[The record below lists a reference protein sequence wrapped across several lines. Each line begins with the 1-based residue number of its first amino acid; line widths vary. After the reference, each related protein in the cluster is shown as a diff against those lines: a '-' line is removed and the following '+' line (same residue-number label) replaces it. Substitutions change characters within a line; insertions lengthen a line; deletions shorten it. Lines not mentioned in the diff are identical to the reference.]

1 MKKKKSKKKIII
13 GAAAVLVVAGGVTV
27 AGQRN
32 STENQIPQVQV
43 VIAEK
48 GDVEEIVDATG
59 TVGSEEEK
67 TYYSPVNAEL
77 KTVSFAQGDVVKKGT
92 KLIEFNTE
100 DLEKD
105 NRKAELNLKSTKYD
119 TKDTRNKSDKA
130 EKKQKDAKKNVQELE
145 KKIKD
150 KKAYVSSLKSQ
161 ISAAATAAQREAAAQ
176 AIIGAAAV
184 LVVAGGVTVAGQRNS
199 TENQIPQVQV
209 VIAEKG
215 DVEEIVDATGTVG
228 SEEEKTY
235 YSPVNA
241 ELKTVSFAQGD
252 VVKKGTKLIEF
263 NTEDL
268 EKDNRKAELNL
279 KSTKYDTKD
288 TRNKSD
294 KAEKKQKDAKK
305 NVQELEKKIKD
316 KKAYVSSLKSQISAA
331 ATAAQREA
339 AAQASAQAAAQAQ
352 AQQQEA
358 QAKAQAEAK
367 KQEEIQSKYQAAL
380 YTYKTETLP
389 QYQQQLSD
397 LNAQYNQA
405 QSDYNQADTTYQMA
419 FATWQ
424 ADPSDENTQALD
436 NAETARTQ
444 AQLAMQQ
451 AQQTYN
457 DLKQQTPKMPV
468 LSDFTESS
476 ADYSW
481 GISDGS
487 DADDSDGEDSSSYGY
502 DYSGSDGGTVTAD
515 TSALESALET
525 ASDELAELQSDLAS
539 EKAIAEADSTSLT
552 KEEKEKLKVTDN
564 LSELDAKSAEELV
577 KEGKKGITAEFNGII
592 SKADIKQG
600 AAVTQGMELFTIE
613 NTDKASVDVTL
624 SKYDYNTVKEG
635 QSVEITLG
643 DNTYQGTVTKM
654 SHIAVQNEKGTP
666 VISATVSIDN
676 PDEDIF
682 LGVDAKVKIYAA
694 SAKNVVTLPVEVVNI
709 GKEGS
714 FCYVIED
721 GLVTKRNIT
730 TGISSEDYVEITDGI
745 KEGEEVIADLGD
757 YTEGMEVQAVP
768 EQTGEDADE

>member
-32 STENQIPQVQV
+32 SKETQIPQVPV
-43 VIAEK
+43 VTAEM

-77 KTVSFAQGDVVKKGT
+77 KTVSFSQGDVIKKGT

-105 NRKAELNLKSTKYD
+105 NQKAELNLKSTKYD

-150 KKAYVSSLKSQ
+150 KKAYVASLKSQ
-161 ISAAATAAQREAAAQ
+161 ISAATA
-176 AIIGAAAV
+176 
-184 LVVAGGVTVAGQRNS
+184 
-199 TENQIPQVQV
+199 
-209 VIAEKG
+209 
-215 DVEEIVDATGTVG
+215 
-228 SEEEKTY
+228 
-235 YSPVNA
+235 
-241 ELKTVSFAQGD
+241 
-252 VVKKGTKLIEF
+252 
-263 NTEDL
+263 
-268 EKDNRKAELNL
+268 
-279 KSTKYDTKD
+279 
-288 TRNKSD
+288 
-294 KAEKKQKDAKK
+294 
-305 NVQELEKKIKD
+305 
-316 KKAYVSSLKSQISAA
+316 
-331 ATAAQREA
+331 AAQREA

-367 KQEEIQSKYQAAL
+367 KQQEIQRKYQAAL
-380 YTYKTETLP
+380 NTYKTETLP
-389 QYQQQLSD
+389 QYQQKLSE
-397 LNAQYNQA
+397 LNSQYNQA
-405 QSDYNQADTTYQMA
+405 QSTYNQADTAYQMA

-424 ADPSDENTQALD
+424 ADPSDENIQAL
-436 NAETARTQ
+436 NAAETSRTQ
-444 AQLAMQQ
+444 AQIAMQQ
-451 AQQTYN
+451 AKQAYE
-457 DLKQQTPKMPV
+457 DYKQQTPQMPD
-468 LSDFTESS
+468 LADFTQNSS
-476 ADYSW
+476 GSLEEFTDGTEDDTSEEDTASGDY
-481 GISDGS
+481 
-487 DADDSDGEDSSSYGY
+487 A
-502 DYSGSDGGTVTAD
+502 YSGSDSSAVTAD
-515 TSALESALET
+515 TSALESALES

-564 LSELDAKSAEELV
+564 FSELEAKSAKEVVE
-577 KEGKKGITAEFNGII
+577 EGKKGITAEFNGIV

-600 AAVTQGMELFTIE
+600 AAVTQGMELFTIQ

-624 SKYDYNTVKEG
+624 SKYDYDTVKEG
-635 QSVEITLG
+635 QSAEITLG

-666 VISATVSIDN
+666 VISATVSIND
-676 PDEDIF
+676 PDDDIF
-682 LGVDAKVKIYAA
+682 LGVDAKVKIHAA

-709 GKEGS
+709 GKDGS

-721 GLVTKRNIT
+721 GLVTKRDIT
-730 TGISSEDYVEITDGI
+730 TGISSEDYVEVIDGI
-745 KEGEEVIADLGD
+745 KEGEEVISDLGD
-757 YTEGMEVQAVP
+757 YTEGMEVQAVS

>member
-32 STENQIPQVQV
+32 SKDTQIPQVPV
-43 VIAEK
+43 VTAEM
-48 GDVEEIVDATG
+48 GEVEEIVDATG

-77 KTVSFAQGDVVKKGT
+77 KTVSFSQGDVIKKGT

-105 NRKAELNLKSTKYD
+105 NQKAELNLKSTKYD

-150 KKAYVSSLKSQ
+150 KKAYVASLKSQ
-161 ISAAATAAQREAAAQ
+161 ISAATA
-176 AIIGAAAV
+176 
-184 LVVAGGVTVAGQRNS
+184 
-199 TENQIPQVQV
+199 
-209 VIAEKG
+209 
-215 DVEEIVDATGTVG
+215 
-228 SEEEKTY
+228 
-235 YSPVNA
+235 
-241 ELKTVSFAQGD
+241 
-252 VVKKGTKLIEF
+252 
-263 NTEDL
+263 
-268 EKDNRKAELNL
+268 
-279 KSTKYDTKD
+279 
-288 TRNKSD
+288 
-294 KAEKKQKDAKK
+294 
-305 NVQELEKKIKD
+305 
-316 KKAYVSSLKSQISAA
+316 
-331 ATAAQREA
+331 AAQREA

-367 KQEEIQSKYQAAL
+367 KQQEIQRKYQAAL
-380 YTYKTETLP
+380 NTYKTETLP
-389 QYQQQLSD
+389 QYQQKLSE
-397 LNAQYNQA
+397 LNSQYNQA
-405 QSDYNQADTTYQMA
+405 QSTYNQADTAYQMA

-424 ADPSDENTQALD
+424 ADPSDENIQAL
-436 NAETARTQ
+436 NAAETSRTQ
-444 AQLAMQQ
+444 AQIAMQQ
-451 AQQTYN
+451 AKQAYE
-457 DLKQQTPKMPV
+457 DYKQQTPQMPD
-468 LSDFTESS
+468 LADFTQNSS
-476 ADYSW
+476 GSLEEFTDGTEDDTSEEDTASGDY
-481 GISDGS
+481 
-487 DADDSDGEDSSSYGY
+487 A
-502 DYSGSDGGTVTAD
+502 YSGSDSSAVTAD
-515 TSALESALET
+515 TSALESALES

-564 LSELDAKSAEELV
+564 LSELDAKSAKELV
-577 KEGKKGITAEFNGII
+577 EEGKKGITAEFNGIV

-600 AAVTQGMELFTIE
+600 AAVTQGMELFTIQ

-624 SKYDYNTVKEG
+624 SKYDYDTVKEG
-635 QSVEITLG
+635 QSAEITLG

-666 VISATVSIDN
+666 VISATISIND
-676 PDEDIF
+676 PDDDIF
-682 LGVDAKVKIYAA
+682 LGVDAKVKIHAA

-709 GKEGS
+709 GKDGS

-721 GLVTKRNIT
+721 GLVTKRDIT
-730 TGISSEDYVEITDGI
+730 TGISSEDYVEVIDGI
-745 KEGEEVIADLGD
+745 KEGEEVISDLGD
-757 YTEGMEVQAVP
+757 YTEGMEVQAVS

>member
-32 STENQIPQVQV
+32 SKDTQIPQVPV
-43 VIAEK
+43 VTAEM

-77 KTVSFAQGDVVKKGT
+77 KTVSFSQGDVIKKGT

-105 NRKAELNLKSTKYD
+105 NQKAELNLKSTKYD

-150 KKAYVSSLKSQ
+150 KKAYVASLKSQ
-161 ISAAATAAQREAAAQ
+161 ISVATA
-176 AIIGAAAV
+176 
-184 LVVAGGVTVAGQRNS
+184 
-199 TENQIPQVQV
+199 
-209 VIAEKG
+209 
-215 DVEEIVDATGTVG
+215 
-228 SEEEKTY
+228 
-235 YSPVNA
+235 
-241 ELKTVSFAQGD
+241 
-252 VVKKGTKLIEF
+252 
-263 NTEDL
+263 
-268 EKDNRKAELNL
+268 
-279 KSTKYDTKD
+279 
-288 TRNKSD
+288 
-294 KAEKKQKDAKK
+294 
-305 NVQELEKKIKD
+305 
-316 KKAYVSSLKSQISAA
+316 
-331 ATAAQREA
+331 AAQREA

-367 KQEEIQSKYQAAL
+367 KQQEIQRKYQAAL
-380 YTYKTETLP
+380 NTYKTETLP
-389 QYQQQLSD
+389 QYQQKLSE
-397 LNAQYNQA
+397 LNSQYNQA
-405 QSDYNQADTTYQMA
+405 QSTYNQADTAYQMA

-424 ADPSDENTQALD
+424 ADPSDENIQAL
-436 NAETARTQ
+436 NAAETSRTQ
-444 AQLAMQQ
+444 AQIAMQQ
-451 AQQTYN
+451 AKQAYE
-457 DLKQQTPKMPV
+457 DYKQQTPQMPD
-468 LSDFTESS
+468 LADFTQNSS
-476 ADYSW
+476 GSLEEFTDGTEDDTSEEDTASGDY
-481 GISDGS
+481 
-487 DADDSDGEDSSSYGY
+487 A
-502 DYSGSDGGTVTAD
+502 YSGSDSSAVTAD
-515 TSALESALET
+515 TSALESALES

-564 LSELDAKSAEELV
+564 LSELDAKSAKELV
-577 KEGKKGITAEFNGII
+577 EEGKKGITAEFNGIV

-600 AAVTQGMELFTIE
+600 AAVTQGMELFTIQ

-624 SKYDYNTVKEG
+624 SKYDYDTVKEG
-635 QSVEITLG
+635 QSAEITLG

-666 VISATVSIDN
+666 VISATISIND
-676 PDEDIF
+676 PDDDIF
-682 LGVDAKVKIYAA
+682 LGVDAKVKIHAA

-709 GKEGS
+709 GKDGS

-721 GLVTKRNIT
+721 GLVTKRDIT
-730 TGISSEDYVEITDGI
+730 TGISSEDYVEVIDGI
-745 KEGEEVIADLGD
+745 KEGEEVISDLGD
-757 YTEGMEVQAVP
+757 YTEGMEVQAVS

>member
-32 STENQIPQVQV
+32 SKDTQIPQVPV
-43 VIAEK
+43 VTAEM

-77 KTVSFAQGDVVKKGT
+77 KTVSFSQGDVIKKGT

-105 NRKAELNLKSTKYD
+105 NQKAELNLKSTKYD

-150 KKAYVSSLKSQ
+150 KKAYVASLKSQ
-161 ISAAATAAQREAAAQ
+161 ISVATA
-176 AIIGAAAV
+176 
-184 LVVAGGVTVAGQRNS
+184 
-199 TENQIPQVQV
+199 
-209 VIAEKG
+209 
-215 DVEEIVDATGTVG
+215 
-228 SEEEKTY
+228 
-235 YSPVNA
+235 
-241 ELKTVSFAQGD
+241 
-252 VVKKGTKLIEF
+252 
-263 NTEDL
+263 
-268 EKDNRKAELNL
+268 
-279 KSTKYDTKD
+279 
-288 TRNKSD
+288 
-294 KAEKKQKDAKK
+294 
-305 NVQELEKKIKD
+305 
-316 KKAYVSSLKSQISAA
+316 
-331 ATAAQREA
+331 AAQREA

-367 KQEEIQSKYQAAL
+367 KQQEIQRKYQAAL
-380 YTYKTETLP
+380 NTYKTETLP
-389 QYQQQLSD
+389 QYQQKLSE
-397 LNAQYNQA
+397 LNSQYNQA
-405 QSDYNQADTTYQMA
+405 QSTYNQADTAYQMA

-424 ADPSDENTQALD
+424 ADPSDENIQAL
-436 NAETARTQ
+436 NAAETSRTQ
-444 AQLAMQQ
+444 AQIAMQQ
-451 AQQTYN
+451 AKQAYE
-457 DLKQQTPKMPV
+457 DYKQQTPQMPD
-468 LSDFTESS
+468 LADFTQNSS
-476 ADYSW
+476 GSLEEFTDGTEDDTSEEDTASGDY
-481 GISDGS
+481 
-487 DADDSDGEDSSSYGY
+487 A
-502 DYSGSDGGTVTAD
+502 YSGSDSSAVTAD
-515 TSALESALET
+515 TSALESALES

-564 LSELDAKSAEELV
+564 LSELDAKSAKELV
-577 KEGKKGITAEFNGII
+577 EEGKKGITAEFNGIV

-600 AAVTQGMELFTIE
+600 AAVTQGMELFTIQ

-624 SKYDYNTVKEG
+624 SKYDYDTVKEG
-635 QSVEITLG
+635 QSAEITLG

-666 VISATVSIDN
+666 VISATVSIND
-676 PDEDIF
+676 PDDDIF
-682 LGVDAKVKIYAA
+682 LGVDAKVKIHAA

-709 GKEGS
+709 GKDGS

-721 GLVTKRNIT
+721 GLVTKRDIT
-730 TGISSEDYVEITDGI
+730 TGISSEDYVEVIDGI
-745 KEGEEVIADLGD
+745 KEGEEVISDLGD
-757 YTEGMEVQAVP
+757 YTEGMEVQAVS

>member
-32 STENQIPQVQV
+32 SKETQIPQVPV
-43 VIAEK
+43 VTAEM

-77 KTVSFAQGDVVKKGT
+77 KTVSFSQGDVIKKGT

-105 NRKAELNLKSTKYD
+105 NQKAELNLKSTKYD

-150 KKAYVSSLKSQ
+150 KKAYVASLKSQ
-161 ISAAATAAQREAAAQ
+161 ISAATA
-176 AIIGAAAV
+176 
-184 LVVAGGVTVAGQRNS
+184 
-199 TENQIPQVQV
+199 
-209 VIAEKG
+209 
-215 DVEEIVDATGTVG
+215 
-228 SEEEKTY
+228 
-235 YSPVNA
+235 
-241 ELKTVSFAQGD
+241 
-252 VVKKGTKLIEF
+252 
-263 NTEDL
+263 
-268 EKDNRKAELNL
+268 
-279 KSTKYDTKD
+279 
-288 TRNKSD
+288 
-294 KAEKKQKDAKK
+294 
-305 NVQELEKKIKD
+305 
-316 KKAYVSSLKSQISAA
+316 
-331 ATAAQREA
+331 AAQREA

-367 KQEEIQSKYQAAL
+367 KQQEIQRKYQAAL
-380 YTYKTETLP
+380 NTYKTETLP
-389 QYQQQLSD
+389 QYQQKLSE
-397 LNAQYNQA
+397 LNSQYNQA
-405 QSDYNQADTTYQMA
+405 QSTYNQADTAYQMA

-424 ADPSDENTQALD
+424 ADPSDENIQAL
-436 NAETARTQ
+436 NAAETSRTQ
-444 AQLAMQQ
+444 AQIAMQQ
-451 AQQTYN
+451 AKQAYE
-457 DLKQQTPKMPV
+457 DYKQQTPQMPD
-468 LSDFTESS
+468 LSDFTQNSS
-476 ADYSW
+476 GSLEEFTDGTEDDTSEEDTASGDY
-481 GISDGS
+481 
-487 DADDSDGEDSSSYGY
+487 A
-502 DYSGSDGGTVTAD
+502 YSGSDSNAVTAD
-515 TSALESALET
+515 TSALESALES

-564 LSELDAKSAEELV
+564 LSELDAKSAKELV
-577 KEGKKGITAEFNGII
+577 EEGKKGITAEFNGIV

-600 AAVTQGMELFTIE
+600 AAVTQGMELLTIQ

-624 SKYDYNTVKEG
+624 SKYDYDTVKEG
-635 QSVEITLG
+635 QSAEITLG

-666 VISATVSIDN
+666 VISATVSIND
-676 PDEDIF
+676 PDDDIF
-682 LGVDAKVKIYAA
+682 LGVDAKVKIHAA

-709 GKEGS
+709 GKDGS

-721 GLVTKRNIT
+721 GLVMKRDIT
-730 TGISSEDYVEITDGI
+730 TGISSEDYVEVIDGI
-745 KEGEEVIADLGD
+745 KEGEEVISDLGD
-757 YTEGMEVQAVP
+757 YTEGMEVQAVS

>member
-32 STENQIPQVQV
+32 SKETQIPQVPV
-43 VIAEK
+43 VTAGM

-77 KTVSFAQGDVVKKGT
+77 KTVSFSQGDVIKKGT

-105 NRKAELNLKSTKYD
+105 NQKAELNLKSTKYD

-150 KKAYVSSLKSQ
+150 KKAYVASLKSQ
-161 ISAAATAAQREAAAQ
+161 ISAATA
-176 AIIGAAAV
+176 
-184 LVVAGGVTVAGQRNS
+184 
-199 TENQIPQVQV
+199 
-209 VIAEKG
+209 
-215 DVEEIVDATGTVG
+215 
-228 SEEEKTY
+228 
-235 YSPVNA
+235 
-241 ELKTVSFAQGD
+241 
-252 VVKKGTKLIEF
+252 
-263 NTEDL
+263 
-268 EKDNRKAELNL
+268 
-279 KSTKYDTKD
+279 
-288 TRNKSD
+288 
-294 KAEKKQKDAKK
+294 
-305 NVQELEKKIKD
+305 
-316 KKAYVSSLKSQISAA
+316 
-331 ATAAQREA
+331 AAQREA

-367 KQEEIQSKYQAAL
+367 KQQEIQRKYQAAL
-380 YTYKTETLP
+380 NTYKTETLP
-389 QYQQQLSD
+389 QYQQKLSE
-397 LNAQYNQA
+397 LNSQYNQA
-405 QSDYNQADTTYQMA
+405 QSTYNQADTAYQMA

-424 ADPSDENTQALD
+424 ADPSDENIQAL
-436 NAETARTQ
+436 NAAETSRTQ
-444 AQLAMQQ
+444 AQIAMQQ
-451 AQQTYN
+451 AKQAYE
-457 DLKQQTPKMPV
+457 DYKQQTPQMPD
-468 LSDFTESS
+468 LADFTQNSS
-476 ADYSW
+476 GSLEEFTDGTEDDTSEEDTASGDY
-481 GISDGS
+481 
-487 DADDSDGEDSSSYGY
+487 A
-502 DYSGSDGGTVTAD
+502 YSGSDSSAVTAD
-515 TSALESALET
+515 TSALESALES

-564 LSELDAKSAEELV
+564 LSELDAKSAKELV
-577 KEGKKGITAEFNGII
+577 EEGKKGITAEFNGIV

-600 AAVTQGMELFTIE
+600 AAATQGMELFTIQ

-624 SKYDYNTVKEG
+624 SKYDYDTVKEG
-635 QSVEITLG
+635 QSAEITLG

-666 VISATVSIDN
+666 VISATVSIND
-676 PDEDIF
+676 PDDDIF
-682 LGVDAKVKIYAA
+682 LGVDAKVKIHAA

-709 GKEGS
+709 GKDGS

-721 GLVTKRNIT
+721 GLVMKRDIT
-730 TGISSEDYVEITDGI
+730 TGISSEDYVEVIDGI
-745 KEGEEVIADLGD
+745 KEGEEVISDLGD
-757 YTEGMEVQAVP
+757 YTEGMEVQAVS

>member
-43 VIAEK
+43 VTAEK

-77 KTVSFAQGDVVKKGT
+77 KTVSFSQGDVVKKGT

-100 DLEKD
+100 NLEKD
-105 NRKAELNLKSTKYD
+105 NRKADLNLKSTKYD
-119 TKDTRNKSDKA
+119 TKDTRKKSDKA

-150 KKAYVSSLKSQ
+150 KKAYVSSLKAQ
-161 ISAAATAAQREAAAQ
+161 ISAAQREAA
-176 AIIGAAAV
+176 
-184 LVVAGGVTVAGQRNS
+184 
-199 TENQIPQVQV
+199 
-209 VIAEKG
+209 
-215 DVEEIVDATGTVG
+215 
-228 SEEEKTY
+228 
-235 YSPVNA
+235 
-241 ELKTVSFAQGD
+241 
-252 VVKKGTKLIEF
+252 
-263 NTEDL
+263 
-268 EKDNRKAELNL
+268 
-279 KSTKYDTKD
+279 
-288 TRNKSD
+288 
-294 KAEKKQKDAKK
+294 
-305 NVQELEKKIKD
+305 
-316 KKAYVSSLKSQISAA
+316 
-331 ATAAQREA
+331 
-339 AAQASAQAAAQAQ
+339 
-352 AQQQEA
+352 A

-424 ADPSDENTQALD
+424 ADPSDENAQALD

-444 AQLAMQQ
+444 AQLTMQQ

-487 DADDSDGEDSSSYGY
+487 DADDSDGEDSSYSGY

-539 EKAIAEADSTSLT
+539 EKAVAEADSTSLT

>member
-32 STENQIPQVQV
+32 SKETQIPQVPV
-43 VIAEK
+43 VTAEM

-77 KTVSFAQGDVVKKGT
+77 KTVSFSQGDVIKKGT

-105 NRKAELNLKSTKYD
+105 NQKAELNLKSTKYD

-150 KKAYVSSLKSQ
+150 KKAYVASLKSQ
-161 ISAAATAAQREAAAQ
+161 ISAATA
-176 AIIGAAAV
+176 
-184 LVVAGGVTVAGQRNS
+184 
-199 TENQIPQVQV
+199 
-209 VIAEKG
+209 
-215 DVEEIVDATGTVG
+215 
-228 SEEEKTY
+228 
-235 YSPVNA
+235 
-241 ELKTVSFAQGD
+241 
-252 VVKKGTKLIEF
+252 
-263 NTEDL
+263 
-268 EKDNRKAELNL
+268 
-279 KSTKYDTKD
+279 
-288 TRNKSD
+288 
-294 KAEKKQKDAKK
+294 
-305 NVQELEKKIKD
+305 
-316 KKAYVSSLKSQISAA
+316 
-331 ATAAQREA
+331 AAQREA

-367 KQEEIQSKYQAAL
+367 KQQEIQRKYQAAL
-380 YTYKTETLP
+380 NTYKTETLP
-389 QYQQQLSD
+389 QYQQKLSE
-397 LNAQYNQA
+397 LNSQYNQA
-405 QSDYNQADTTYQMA
+405 QSTYNQADTAYQMA

-424 ADPSDENTQALD
+424 ADPSDENIQAL
-436 NAETARTQ
+436 NAAETSRTQ
-444 AQLAMQQ
+444 AQIAMQQ
-451 AQQTYN
+451 AKQAYE
-457 DLKQQTPKMPV
+457 DYKQQTPQMPD
-468 LSDFTESS
+468 LADFTQNSS
-476 ADYSW
+476 GSLEEFTDGTEDDTSEEDTASGDY
-481 GISDGS
+481 
-487 DADDSDGEDSSSYGY
+487 A
-502 DYSGSDGGTVTAD
+502 YSGSDSSAVTAD
-515 TSALESALET
+515 TSALESALES

-564 LSELDAKSAEELV
+564 LSELDAKSAKELV
-577 KEGKKGITAEFNGII
+577 EEGKKGITAEFNGIV

-600 AAVTQGMELFTIE
+600 AAVTQGMELFTIQ
-613 NTDKASVDVTL
+613 NTDKVSVDVTL
-624 SKYDYNTVKEG
+624 SKYDYDTVKEG
-635 QSVEITLG
+635 QSAEITLG

-666 VISATVSIDN
+666 VISATVSIND
-676 PDEDIF
+676 PDDDIF
-682 LGVDAKVKIYAA
+682 LGVDAKVKIHAA

-709 GKEGS
+709 GKDGS

-721 GLVTKRNIT
+721 GLVTKRDIT
-730 TGISSEDYVEITDGI
+730 TGISSEDYVEVIDGI
-745 KEGEEVIADLGD
+745 KEGEEVISDLGD
-757 YTEGMEVQAVP
+757 YTEGMEVQAVS

>member
-32 STENQIPQVQV
+32 SKETQIPQVPV
-43 VIAEK
+43 VTAEM

-77 KTVSFAQGDVVKKGT
+77 KTVSFSQGDVIKKGT

-105 NRKAELNLKSTKYD
+105 NQKAELNLKSTKYD

-150 KKAYVSSLKSQ
+150 KKAYVASLKSQ
-161 ISAAATAAQREAAAQ
+161 ISAATA
-176 AIIGAAAV
+176 
-184 LVVAGGVTVAGQRNS
+184 
-199 TENQIPQVQV
+199 
-209 VIAEKG
+209 
-215 DVEEIVDATGTVG
+215 
-228 SEEEKTY
+228 
-235 YSPVNA
+235 
-241 ELKTVSFAQGD
+241 
-252 VVKKGTKLIEF
+252 
-263 NTEDL
+263 
-268 EKDNRKAELNL
+268 
-279 KSTKYDTKD
+279 
-288 TRNKSD
+288 
-294 KAEKKQKDAKK
+294 
-305 NVQELEKKIKD
+305 
-316 KKAYVSSLKSQISAA
+316 
-331 ATAAQREA
+331 AAQREA

-367 KQEEIQSKYQAAL
+367 KQQEIQRKYQAAL
-380 YTYKTETLP
+380 NTYKTETLP
-389 QYQQQLSD
+389 QYQQKLSE
-397 LNAQYNQA
+397 LNSQYNQA
-405 QSDYNQADTTYQMA
+405 QSTYNQADTAYQMA

-424 ADPSDENTQALD
+424 ADPSDENIQAL
-436 NAETARTQ
+436 NAAETSRTQ
-444 AQLAMQQ
+444 AQIAMQQ
-451 AQQTYN
+451 AKQAYE
-457 DLKQQTPKMPV
+457 DYKQQTPQMPD
-468 LSDFTESS
+468 LSDLTQNSSRSLEEFTDGTEDDTSEDDTAS
-476 ADYSW
+476 GDY
-481 GISDGS
+481 
-487 DADDSDGEDSSSYGY
+487 A
-502 DYSGSDGGTVTAD
+502 YSGSDSSAVTAD
-515 TSALESALET
+515 TSALESALES

-564 LSELDAKSAEELV
+564 LSELDAKSAKELV
-577 KEGKKGITAEFNGII
+577 EEGKKGITAEFNGIV

-600 AAVTQGMELFTIE
+600 AAVTQGMELFTIQ

-624 SKYDYNTVKEG
+624 SKYDYDTVKEG
-635 QSVEITLG
+635 QSAEITLG

-666 VISATVSIDN
+666 VISATISIND
-676 PDEDIF
+676 PDDDIF
-682 LGVDAKVKIYAA
+682 LGVDAKVKIHAA

-709 GKEGS
+709 GKDGS

-721 GLVTKRNIT
+721 GLVTKRDIT
-730 TGISSEDYVEITDGI
+730 TGISSEDYVEVIDGI
-745 KEGEEVIADLGD
+745 KEGEEVISDLGD
-757 YTEGMEVQAVP
+757 YTEGMEVQAVS

>member
-32 STENQIPQVQV
+32 SKETQIPQVPV
-43 VIAEK
+43 VTAEM

-77 KTVSFAQGDVVKKGT
+77 KTVSFSQGDVIKKGT

-105 NRKAELNLKSTKYD
+105 NQKAELNLKSTKYD

-150 KKAYVSSLKSQ
+150 KKAYVASLKSQ
-161 ISAAATAAQREAAAQ
+161 ISAA
-176 AIIGAAAV
+176 
-184 LVVAGGVTVAGQRNS
+184 TV
-199 TENQIPQVQV
+199 
-209 VIAEKG
+209 
-215 DVEEIVDATGTVG
+215 
-228 SEEEKTY
+228 
-235 YSPVNA
+235 
-241 ELKTVSFAQGD
+241 
-252 VVKKGTKLIEF
+252 
-263 NTEDL
+263 
-268 EKDNRKAELNL
+268 
-279 KSTKYDTKD
+279 
-288 TRNKSD
+288 
-294 KAEKKQKDAKK
+294 
-305 NVQELEKKIKD
+305 
-316 KKAYVSSLKSQISAA
+316 
-331 ATAAQREA
+331 AAQREA

-367 KQEEIQSKYQAAL
+367 KQQEIQRKYQAAL
-380 YTYKTETLP
+380 NTYKTETLP
-389 QYQQQLSD
+389 QYQQKLSE
-397 LNAQYNQA
+397 LNSQYNQA
-405 QSDYNQADTTYQMA
+405 QSTYNQADTAYQMA

-424 ADPSDENTQALD
+424 ADPSDENIQAL
-436 NAETARTQ
+436 NAAETSRTQ
-444 AQLAMQQ
+444 AQIAMQQ
-451 AQQTYN
+451 AKQAYE
-457 DLKQQTPKMPV
+457 DYKQQTPQMPD
-468 LSDFTESS
+468 LSDFTQNSS
-476 ADYSW
+476 GSLEEFTDGTEDDTSEDDTASGDY
-481 GISDGS
+481 
-487 DADDSDGEDSSSYGY
+487 A
-502 DYSGSDGGTVTAD
+502 YSGSDSSAVTAD
-515 TSALESALET
+515 TSALESALES

-564 LSELDAKSAEELV
+564 LSELDAKSAKELV
-577 KEGKKGITAEFNGII
+577 EEGKKGITAEFNGIV

-600 AAVTQGMELFTIE
+600 AAVTQGMELFTIQ

-624 SKYDYNTVKEG
+624 SKYDYDTVKEG
-635 QSVEITLG
+635 QSAEITLG

-666 VISATVSIDN
+666 VISATVSIND
-676 PDEDIF
+676 PDDDIF
-682 LGVDAKVKIYAA
+682 LGVDAKVKIHAA

-709 GKEGS
+709 GKDGS

-721 GLVTKRNIT
+721 GLVTKRDIT
-730 TGISSEDYVEITDGI
+730 TGISSEDYVEVIDGI
-745 KEGEEVIADLGD
+745 KEGEEVISDLGD
-757 YTEGMEVQAVP
+757 YTEGMEVQAVS

>member
-32 STENQIPQVQV
+32 SKETQIPQVPV
-43 VIAEK
+43 VTAEM

-77 KTVSFAQGDVVKKGT
+77 KTVSFSQGDVIKKGT

-105 NRKAELNLKSTKYD
+105 NQKAELNLKSTKYD

-150 KKAYVSSLKSQ
+150 KKAYVASLKSQ
-161 ISAAATAAQREAAAQ
+161 ISAATA
-176 AIIGAAAV
+176 
-184 LVVAGGVTVAGQRNS
+184 
-199 TENQIPQVQV
+199 
-209 VIAEKG
+209 
-215 DVEEIVDATGTVG
+215 
-228 SEEEKTY
+228 
-235 YSPVNA
+235 
-241 ELKTVSFAQGD
+241 
-252 VVKKGTKLIEF
+252 
-263 NTEDL
+263 
-268 EKDNRKAELNL
+268 
-279 KSTKYDTKD
+279 
-288 TRNKSD
+288 
-294 KAEKKQKDAKK
+294 
-305 NVQELEKKIKD
+305 
-316 KKAYVSSLKSQISAA
+316 
-331 ATAAQREA
+331 AAQREA

-367 KQEEIQSKYQAAL
+367 KQQEIQRKYQAAL
-380 YTYKTETLP
+380 NTYKTETLP
-389 QYQQQLSD
+389 QYQQKLSE
-397 LNAQYNQA
+397 LNSQYNQA
-405 QSDYNQADTTYQMA
+405 QSIYNQADTAYQMA

-424 ADPSDENTQALD
+424 ADPSDENIQAL
-436 NAETARTQ
+436 NAAETSRTQ
-444 AQLAMQQ
+444 AQIAMQQ
-451 AQQTYN
+451 AKQAYE
-457 DLKQQTPKMPV
+457 DYKQQTPQMPD
-468 LSDFTESS
+468 LSDFTQNSS
-476 ADYSW
+476 GSLEEFTDGTEDDTSEEDTASGDY
-481 GISDGS
+481 
-487 DADDSDGEDSSSYGY
+487 A
-502 DYSGSDGGTVTAD
+502 YSGSDSSAVTAD
-515 TSALESALET
+515 TSALESALES

-564 LSELDAKSAEELV
+564 LSELDAKSAKELV
-577 KEGKKGITAEFNGII
+577 EEGKKGITAEFNGIV

-600 AAVTQGMELFTIE
+600 AAVTQGMELFTIQ

-624 SKYDYNTVKEG
+624 SKYDYDTVKEG
-635 QSVEITLG
+635 QSAEITLG

-666 VISATVSIDN
+666 VISATVSIND
-676 PDEDIF
+676 PDDDIF
-682 LGVDAKVKIYAA
+682 LGVDAKVKIHAA

-709 GKEGS
+709 GKDGS

-721 GLVTKRNIT
+721 GLVTKRDIT
-730 TGISSEDYVEITDGI
+730 TGISSEDYVEVIDGI
-745 KEGEEVIADLGD
+745 KEGEEVISDLGD
-757 YTEGMEVQAVP
+757 YTEGMEVQAVS

>member
-161 ISAAATAAQREAAAQ
+161 ISAAAA
-176 AIIGAAAV
+176 
-184 LVVAGGVTVAGQRNS
+184 
-199 TENQIPQVQV
+199 
-209 VIAEKG
+209 
-215 DVEEIVDATGTVG
+215 
-228 SEEEKTY
+228 
-235 YSPVNA
+235 
-241 ELKTVSFAQGD
+241 
-252 VVKKGTKLIEF
+252 
-263 NTEDL
+263 
-268 EKDNRKAELNL
+268 
-279 KSTKYDTKD
+279 
-288 TRNKSD
+288 
-294 KAEKKQKDAKK
+294 
-305 NVQELEKKIKD
+305 
-316 KKAYVSSLKSQISAA
+316 
-331 ATAAQREA
+331 AAQREA

-436 NAETARTQ
+436 NAEAARTQ

-552 KEEKEKLKVTDN
+552 KV
-564 LSELDAKSAEELV
+564 EELV

-666 VISATVSIDN
+666 IISATVSIDD

>member
-32 STENQIPQVQV
+32 SKETQIPQVPV
-43 VIAEK
+43 VTAGM

-77 KTVSFAQGDVVKKGT
+77 KTVSFSQGDVIKKGT

-105 NRKAELNLKSTKYD
+105 NQKAELNLKSTKYD

-150 KKAYVSSLKSQ
+150 KKAYVASLKSQ
-161 ISAAATAAQREAAAQ
+161 ISAATA
-176 AIIGAAAV
+176 
-184 LVVAGGVTVAGQRNS
+184 
-199 TENQIPQVQV
+199 
-209 VIAEKG
+209 
-215 DVEEIVDATGTVG
+215 
-228 SEEEKTY
+228 
-235 YSPVNA
+235 
-241 ELKTVSFAQGD
+241 
-252 VVKKGTKLIEF
+252 
-263 NTEDL
+263 
-268 EKDNRKAELNL
+268 
-279 KSTKYDTKD
+279 
-288 TRNKSD
+288 
-294 KAEKKQKDAKK
+294 
-305 NVQELEKKIKD
+305 
-316 KKAYVSSLKSQISAA
+316 
-331 ATAAQREA
+331 AAQREA

-367 KQEEIQSKYQAAL
+367 KQQEIQRKYQAAL
-380 YTYKTETLP
+380 NTYKTETLP
-389 QYQQQLSD
+389 QYQQKLSE
-397 LNAQYNQA
+397 LNSQYNQA
-405 QSDYNQADTTYQMA
+405 QSTYNQADTAYQMA

-424 ADPSDENTQALD
+424 TDPSDENIQAL
-436 NAETARTQ
+436 NAAETSRTQ
-444 AQLAMQQ
+444 AQIAMQQ
-451 AQQTYN
+451 AKQAYE
-457 DLKQQTPKMPV
+457 DYKQQTPQMPD
-468 LSDFTESS
+468 LSDFTQNSS
-476 ADYSW
+476 GSLEEFTDGTEDDTSEDDTASGDY
-481 GISDGS
+481 
-487 DADDSDGEDSSSYGY
+487 A
-502 DYSGSDGGTVTAD
+502 YSGSDSNAVTAD
-515 TSALESALET
+515 TSALESALES

-564 LSELDAKSAEELV
+564 LSELDAKSAKELV
-577 KEGKKGITAEFNGII
+577 EEGKKGITAEFNGIV

-600 AAVTQGMELFTIE
+600 AAVTQGMELFTIQ

-624 SKYDYNTVKEG
+624 SKYDYDTVKEG
-635 QSVEITLG
+635 QSAEITLG

-666 VISATVSIDN
+666 VISATVSIND
-676 PDEDIF
+676 PDDDIF
-682 LGVDAKVKIYAA
+682 LGVDAKVKIHAA

-709 GKEGS
+709 GKDGS

-721 GLVTKRNIT
+721 GLVTKRDIT
-730 TGISSEDYVEITDGI
+730 TGISSEDYVEVIDGI
-745 KEGEEVIADLGD
+745 KEGEEVISDLGD
-757 YTEGMEVQAVP
+757 YTEGMEVQAVS

>member
-32 STENQIPQVQV
+32 SKETQIPQVPV
-43 VIAEK
+43 VTAEM

-77 KTVSFAQGDVVKKGT
+77 KTVSFSQGDVIKKGT

-105 NRKAELNLKSTKYD
+105 NQKAELNLKSTKYD

-150 KKAYVSSLKSQ
+150 KKAYVASLKSQ
-161 ISAAATAAQREAAAQ
+161 ISAATA
-176 AIIGAAAV
+176 
-184 LVVAGGVTVAGQRNS
+184 
-199 TENQIPQVQV
+199 
-209 VIAEKG
+209 
-215 DVEEIVDATGTVG
+215 
-228 SEEEKTY
+228 
-235 YSPVNA
+235 
-241 ELKTVSFAQGD
+241 
-252 VVKKGTKLIEF
+252 
-263 NTEDL
+263 
-268 EKDNRKAELNL
+268 
-279 KSTKYDTKD
+279 
-288 TRNKSD
+288 
-294 KAEKKQKDAKK
+294 
-305 NVQELEKKIKD
+305 
-316 KKAYVSSLKSQISAA
+316 
-331 ATAAQREA
+331 AAQREA

-367 KQEEIQSKYQAAL
+367 KQQEIQRKYQAAL
-380 YTYKTETLP
+380 NTYKTETLP
-389 QYQQQLSD
+389 QYQQKLSE
-397 LNAQYNQA
+397 LNSQYNQA
-405 QSDYNQADTTYQMA
+405 QSTYNQADTAYQMA

-424 ADPSDENTQALD
+424 ADPSDENIQAL
-436 NAETARTQ
+436 NATETSRTQ
-444 AQLAMQQ
+444 AQIAMQQ
-451 AQQTYN
+451 AKQAYE
-457 DLKQQTPKMPV
+457 DYKQQTPQMPD
-468 LSDFTESS
+468 LTDFTQNSS
-476 ADYSW
+476 GSLEEFTDGTEDDTSEEDTASGDY
-481 GISDGS
+481 
-487 DADDSDGEDSSSYGY
+487 A
-502 DYSGSDGGTVTAD
+502 YSGSDSSAVTAD
-515 TSALESALET
+515 TSALESALES

-564 LSELDAKSAEELV
+564 LSELDAKSAKELV
-577 KEGKKGITAEFNGII
+577 EEGKKGITAEFNGIV

-600 AAVTQGMELFTIE
+600 AAVTQGMELFTIQ

-624 SKYDYNTVKEG
+624 SKYDYDTVKEG
-635 QSVEITLG
+635 QSAEITLG

-666 VISATVSIDN
+666 VISATVGIDD
-676 PDEDIF
+676 PDDDIF
-682 LGVDAKVKIYAA
+682 LGVDAKVKIHAA

-709 GKEGS
+709 GKDGS

-721 GLVTKRNIT
+721 GLVTKRDIT
-730 TGISSEDYVEITDGI
+730 TGISSEDYVEVIDGI
-745 KEGEEVIADLGD
+745 KEGEEVISDLGD
-757 YTEGMEVQAVP
+757 YTEGMEVQAVS

>member
-32 STENQIPQVQV
+32 SKETQIPQVPV
-43 VIAEK
+43 VTAEM

-77 KTVSFAQGDVVKKGT
+77 KTVSFSQGDVIKKGT

-105 NRKAELNLKSTKYD
+105 NQKAELNLKSTKYD

-150 KKAYVSSLKSQ
+150 KKAYVASLKSQ
-161 ISAAATAAQREAAAQ
+161 ISAATA
-176 AIIGAAAV
+176 
-184 LVVAGGVTVAGQRNS
+184 
-199 TENQIPQVQV
+199 
-209 VIAEKG
+209 
-215 DVEEIVDATGTVG
+215 
-228 SEEEKTY
+228 
-235 YSPVNA
+235 
-241 ELKTVSFAQGD
+241 
-252 VVKKGTKLIEF
+252 
-263 NTEDL
+263 
-268 EKDNRKAELNL
+268 
-279 KSTKYDTKD
+279 
-288 TRNKSD
+288 
-294 KAEKKQKDAKK
+294 
-305 NVQELEKKIKD
+305 
-316 KKAYVSSLKSQISAA
+316 
-331 ATAAQREA
+331 AAQREA

-367 KQEEIQSKYQAAL
+367 KQQEIQRKYQAAL
-380 YTYKTETLP
+380 NTYKTETLP
-389 QYQQQLSD
+389 QYQQKLSE
-397 LNAQYNQA
+397 LNSQYNQA
-405 QSDYNQADTTYQMA
+405 QSTYNQADTAYQMA

-424 ADPSDENTQALD
+424 ADPSDENIQAL
-436 NAETARTQ
+436 NAAETSRTQ
-444 AQLAMQQ
+444 AQIAMQQ
-451 AQQTYN
+451 AKQAYE
-457 DLKQQTPKMPV
+457 DYKQQTPQMPD
-468 LSDFTESS
+468 LSDFTQNSS
-476 ADYSW
+476 GSLEEFTDGTEDDISEDDTASGDY
-481 GISDGS
+481 
-487 DADDSDGEDSSSYGY
+487 A
-502 DYSGSDGGTVTAD
+502 YSGSDSSAVTAD
-515 TSALESALET
+515 TSALESALES

-564 LSELDAKSAEELV
+564 LSELDAKSAKELV
-577 KEGKKGITAEFNGII
+577 EEGKKGITAEFNGIV

-600 AAVTQGMELFTIE
+600 AAATQGMELFTIQ

-624 SKYDYNTVKEG
+624 SKYDYDTVKEG
-635 QSVEITLG
+635 QSAEITLG

-666 VISATVSIDN
+666 VISATVSIND
-676 PDEDIF
+676 PDDDIF
-682 LGVDAKVKIYAA
+682 LGVDAKVKIHAA

-709 GKEGS
+709 GKDGS

-721 GLVTKRNIT
+721 GLVTKRDIT
-730 TGISSEDYVEITDGI
+730 TGISSEDYVEVIDGI
-745 KEGEEVIADLGD
+745 KEGEEVISDLGD
-757 YTEGMEVQAVP
+757 YTEGMEVQAVS

>member
-32 STENQIPQVQV
+32 SKETQIPQVPV
-43 VIAEK
+43 VTAEM

-77 KTVSFAQGDVVKKGT
+77 KTVSFSQGDVIKKGT

-105 NRKAELNLKSTKYD
+105 NQKAELNLKSTKYD

-150 KKAYVSSLKSQ
+150 KKAYVASLKSQ
-161 ISAAATAAQREAAAQ
+161 ISAATA
-176 AIIGAAAV
+176 
-184 LVVAGGVTVAGQRNS
+184 
-199 TENQIPQVQV
+199 
-209 VIAEKG
+209 
-215 DVEEIVDATGTVG
+215 
-228 SEEEKTY
+228 
-235 YSPVNA
+235 
-241 ELKTVSFAQGD
+241 
-252 VVKKGTKLIEF
+252 
-263 NTEDL
+263 
-268 EKDNRKAELNL
+268 
-279 KSTKYDTKD
+279 
-288 TRNKSD
+288 
-294 KAEKKQKDAKK
+294 
-305 NVQELEKKIKD
+305 
-316 KKAYVSSLKSQISAA
+316 
-331 ATAAQREA
+331 AAQREA

-367 KQEEIQSKYQAAL
+367 KQQEIQRKYQAAL
-380 YTYKTETLP
+380 NTYKTETLP
-389 QYQQQLSD
+389 QYQQKLSE
-397 LNAQYNQA
+397 LNLQYNQA
-405 QSDYNQADTTYQMA
+405 QSTYNQADTAYQMA
-419 FATWQ
+419 FATWH
-424 ADPSDENTQALD
+424 ADPSDENIQAL
-436 NAETARTQ
+436 NAAETSRTQ
-444 AQLAMQQ
+444 AQIAMQQ
-451 AQQTYN
+451 AKQAYE
-457 DLKQQTPKMPV
+457 DYKQQTPQMPD
-468 LSDFTESS
+468 LADFTQNSS
-476 ADYSW
+476 GSLEEFTDGTEDDTSEEDTASGDY
-481 GISDGS
+481 
-487 DADDSDGEDSSSYGY
+487 A
-502 DYSGSDGGTVTAD
+502 YSGSDSSAVTAD
-515 TSALESALET
+515 TSALESALES

-564 LSELDAKSAEELV
+564 LSELDAKSAKELV
-577 KEGKKGITAEFNGII
+577 EEGKKGITAEFNGIV

-600 AAVTQGMELFTIE
+600 AAVTQGMELFTIQ

-624 SKYDYNTVKEG
+624 SKYDYDTVKEG
-635 QSVEITLG
+635 QSAEITLG

-666 VISATVSIDN
+666 VISATISIND
-676 PDEDIF
+676 PDDDIF
-682 LGVDAKVKIYAA
+682 LGVDAKVKIHAA

-709 GKEGS
+709 GKDGS

-721 GLVTKRNIT
+721 GLVTKRDIT
-730 TGISSEDYVEITDGI
+730 TGISSEDYVEVIDGI
-745 KEGEEVIADLGD
+745 KEGEEVISDLGD
-757 YTEGMEVQAVP
+757 YTEGMEVQAVS

>member
-32 STENQIPQVQV
+32 SKDTQIPQVPV
-43 VIAEK
+43 VTAEM
-48 GDVEEIVDATG
+48 GEVEEIVDATG

-77 KTVSFAQGDVVKKGT
+77 KTVSFSQGDVIKKGT

-105 NRKAELNLKSTKYD
+105 NQKAELNLKSTKYD

-150 KKAYVSSLKSQ
+150 KKAYVASLKSQ
-161 ISAAATAAQREAAAQ
+161 ISVATA
-176 AIIGAAAV
+176 
-184 LVVAGGVTVAGQRNS
+184 
-199 TENQIPQVQV
+199 
-209 VIAEKG
+209 
-215 DVEEIVDATGTVG
+215 
-228 SEEEKTY
+228 
-235 YSPVNA
+235 
-241 ELKTVSFAQGD
+241 
-252 VVKKGTKLIEF
+252 
-263 NTEDL
+263 
-268 EKDNRKAELNL
+268 
-279 KSTKYDTKD
+279 
-288 TRNKSD
+288 
-294 KAEKKQKDAKK
+294 
-305 NVQELEKKIKD
+305 
-316 KKAYVSSLKSQISAA
+316 
-331 ATAAQREA
+331 AAQREA

-367 KQEEIQSKYQAAL
+367 KQQEIQRKYQAAL
-380 YTYKTETLP
+380 NTYKTETLP
-389 QYQQQLSD
+389 QYQQKLSE
-397 LNAQYNQA
+397 LNSQYNQA
-405 QSDYNQADTTYQMA
+405 QSTYNQADTAYQMA

-424 ADPSDENTQALD
+424 ADPSDENIQAL
-436 NAETARTQ
+436 NAAETSRTQ
-444 AQLAMQQ
+444 AQIAMQQ
-451 AQQTYN
+451 AKQAYE
-457 DLKQQTPKMPV
+457 DYKQQTPQMPD
-468 LSDFTESS
+468 LADFTQNSS
-476 ADYSW
+476 GSLEEFTDGTEDDTSEEDTASGDY
-481 GISDGS
+481 
-487 DADDSDGEDSSSYGY
+487 A
-502 DYSGSDGGTVTAD
+502 YSGSDSSAVTAD
-515 TSALESALET
+515 TSALESALES

-564 LSELDAKSAEELV
+564 LSELDAKSAKELV
-577 KEGKKGITAEFNGII
+577 EEGKKGITAEFNGIV

-600 AAVTQGMELFTIE
+600 AAVTQGMELFTIQ

-624 SKYDYNTVKEG
+624 SKYDYDTVKEG
-635 QSVEITLG
+635 QSAEITLG

-666 VISATVSIDN
+666 VISATISIND
-676 PDEDIF
+676 PDDDIF
-682 LGVDAKVKIYAA
+682 LGVDAKVKIHAA

-709 GKEGS
+709 GKDGS

-721 GLVTKRNIT
+721 GLVTKRDIT
-730 TGISSEDYVEITDGI
+730 TGISSEDYVEVIDGI
-745 KEGEEVIADLGD
+745 KEGEEVISDLGD
-757 YTEGMEVQAVP
+757 YTEGMEVQAVS

>member
-32 STENQIPQVQV
+32 SKETQIPQVPV
-43 VIAEK
+43 VTAGM

-77 KTVSFAQGDVVKKGT
+77 KTVSFSQGDVIKKGT

-105 NRKAELNLKSTKYD
+105 DQKAELNLKSTKYD

-150 KKAYVSSLKSQ
+150 KKAYVASLKSQ
-161 ISAAATAAQREAAAQ
+161 ISAATA
-176 AIIGAAAV
+176 
-184 LVVAGGVTVAGQRNS
+184 
-199 TENQIPQVQV
+199 
-209 VIAEKG
+209 
-215 DVEEIVDATGTVG
+215 
-228 SEEEKTY
+228 
-235 YSPVNA
+235 
-241 ELKTVSFAQGD
+241 
-252 VVKKGTKLIEF
+252 
-263 NTEDL
+263 
-268 EKDNRKAELNL
+268 
-279 KSTKYDTKD
+279 
-288 TRNKSD
+288 
-294 KAEKKQKDAKK
+294 
-305 NVQELEKKIKD
+305 
-316 KKAYVSSLKSQISAA
+316 
-331 ATAAQREA
+331 AAQREA

-367 KQEEIQSKYQAAL
+367 KQQEIQRKYQAAL
-380 YTYKTETLP
+380 NTYKTETLP
-389 QYQQQLSD
+389 QYQQKLSE
-397 LNAQYNQA
+397 LNSQYNQA
-405 QSDYNQADTTYQMA
+405 QSTYNQADTAYQMA

-424 ADPSDENTQALD
+424 ADPSDENIQAL
-436 NAETARTQ
+436 NAAETSRTQ
-444 AQLAMQQ
+444 AQIAMQQ
-451 AQQTYN
+451 AKQAYE
-457 DLKQQTPKMPV
+457 DYKQQTPQMPD
-468 LSDFTESS
+468 LADFTQNSS
-476 ADYSW
+476 GSLEEFTDGTEDDTSEEDTASGDY
-481 GISDGS
+481 
-487 DADDSDGEDSSSYGY
+487 A
-502 DYSGSDGGTVTAD
+502 YSGSDSSAVTAD
-515 TSALESALET
+515 TSALESALES

-564 LSELDAKSAEELV
+564 LSELDAKSAKELV
-577 KEGKKGITAEFNGII
+577 EEGKKGITAEFNGIV

-600 AAVTQGMELFTIE
+600 AAVTQGMELFTIQ

-624 SKYDYNTVKEG
+624 SKYDYDTVKEG
-635 QSVEITLG
+635 QSAEITLG

-666 VISATVSIDN
+666 VISATVSIND
-676 PDEDIF
+676 PDDDIF
-682 LGVDAKVKIYAA
+682 LGVDAKVKIHAA

-709 GKEGS
+709 GKDGS

-721 GLVTKRNIT
+721 GLVTKRDIT
-730 TGISSEDYVEITDGI
+730 TGISSEDYVEVIDGI
-745 KEGEEVIADLGD
+745 KEGEEVISDLGD
-757 YTEGMEVQAVP
+757 YTEGMEVQAVS
-768 EQTGEDADE
+768 EQTGEDANE

>member
-1 MKKKKSKKKIII
+1 
-13 GAAAVLVVAGGVTV
+13 
-27 AGQRN
+27 
-32 STENQIPQVQV
+32 
-43 VIAEK
+43 
-48 GDVEEIVDATG
+48 
-59 TVGSEEEK
+59 
-67 TYYSPVNAEL
+67 
-77 KTVSFAQGDVVKKGT
+77 
-92 KLIEFNTE
+92 
-100 DLEKD
+100 
-105 NRKAELNLKSTKYD
+105 
-119 TKDTRNKSDKA
+119 
-130 EKKQKDAKKNVQELE
+130 
-145 KKIKD
+145 
-150 KKAYVSSLKSQ
+150 
-161 ISAAATAAQREAAAQ
+161 
-176 AIIGAAAV
+176 
-184 LVVAGGVTVAGQRNS
+184 
-199 TENQIPQVQV
+199 
-209 VIAEKG
+209 
-215 DVEEIVDATGTVG
+215 
-228 SEEEKTY
+228 
-235 YSPVNA
+235 
-241 ELKTVSFAQGD
+241 
-252 VVKKGTKLIEF
+252 
-263 NTEDL
+263 
-268 EKDNRKAELNL
+268 
-279 KSTKYDTKD
+279 
-288 TRNKSD
+288 
-294 KAEKKQKDAKK
+294 
-305 NVQELEKKIKD
+305 
-316 KKAYVSSLKSQISAA
+316 
-331 ATAAQREA
+331 
-339 AAQASAQAAAQAQ
+339 
-352 AQQQEA
+352 
-358 QAKAQAEAK
+358 
-367 KQEEIQSKYQAAL
+367 
-380 YTYKTETLP
+380 
-389 QYQQQLSD
+389 
-397 LNAQYNQA
+397 
-405 QSDYNQADTTYQMA
+405 MA

-436 NAETARTQ
+436 NAEAARTQ

-643 DNTYQGTVTKM
+643 DNTYQGTVIKM

-730 TGISSEDYVEITDGI
+730 TGISSEDYVEITKGI